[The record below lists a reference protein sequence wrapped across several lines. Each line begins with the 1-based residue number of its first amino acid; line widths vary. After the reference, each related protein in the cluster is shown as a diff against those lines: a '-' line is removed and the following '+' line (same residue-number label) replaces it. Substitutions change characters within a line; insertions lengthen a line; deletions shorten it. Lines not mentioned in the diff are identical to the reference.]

1 MKKIFIILICSVL
14 TFTAVFKICYSVDNK
29 IFEVMKTVNSA
40 PTVVIDAGHGGIDVG
55 TVGIDGS
62 LEKEINLSIALN
74 LYDFLTVSGIK
85 CALTREGDNEFY
97 LNGETRSRSDL
108 YNRMDYINSFD
119 NAILI
124 SIHQNHFEN
133 ENEHGTQIWYSA
145 NTQES
150 KVIAD
155 KVLNSVKI
163 NLQTDNQRENKES
176 DNSYYLL
183 YKAVVPSIMIECGF
197 VSNKEENDKLQ
208 NASYQKQFA
217 YSVLYGV
224 SEEV

>member
-1 MKKIFIILICSVL
+1 M
-14 TFTAVFKICYSVDNK
+14 
-29 IFEVMKTVNSA
+29 
-40 PTVVIDAGHGGIDVG
+40 
-55 TVGIDGS
+55 
-62 LEKEINLSIALN
+62 
-74 LYDFLTVSGIK
+74 
-85 CALTREGDNEFY
+85 
-97 LNGETRSRSDL
+97 
-108 YNRMDYINSFD
+108 
-119 NAILI
+119 I

-208 NASYQKQFA
+208 NAAYQKQFA